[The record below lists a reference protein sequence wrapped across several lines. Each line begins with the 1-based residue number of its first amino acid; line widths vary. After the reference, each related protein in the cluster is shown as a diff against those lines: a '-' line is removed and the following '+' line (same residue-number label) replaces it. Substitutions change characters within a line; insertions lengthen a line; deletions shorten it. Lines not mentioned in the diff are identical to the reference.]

1 MKDPHSIID
10 VQSIFVSDTGSNV
23 ILDINN
29 QMYRFNGE
37 MAERLFNYMMHE
49 YQINGGHESMDW
61 GPKAE
66 FDYKHR

>member
-29 QMYRFNGE
+29 QMYRFNGK

-49 YQINGGHESMDW
+49 HQINKGHESMDS